1 MGCQLPPVQRIQR
14 LLAEEAGTEGCG
26 CPTPP
31 SWPLLSETRFC
42 TSFPFSKDWEQ
53 GPLPPLECIVGD
65 LCPLICGLGWGEES
79 WLPYS
84 FIAYLKSHTIGQE
97 PTNPDRLPTR
107 PSGSQMLRLAG
118 VPGSPWLSARPMFVR
133 PRPLHLS
140 DLAPGWTLLC
150 LKPRCSLGSSAPAGL
165 PEAHLRTVHW
175 LCGPVP
181 LAGPALPSSSPC
193 QTSEEGR
200 RPGSGPAALT
210 CFPGRPL
217 PPCVGQPSLF
227 LFPVAT
233 DSRPQLPALPVPA
246 PWPAHSTP
254 TS

>member
-65 LCPLICGLGWGEES
+65 LCPLICGLGWVRGEES

-107 PSGSQMLRLAG
+107 LSGSQMLRLAG
-118 VPGSPWLSARPMFVR
+118 VPGSPHAPCLSGPGPSICQIWCPVGPCSVSSPAV
-133 PRPLHLS
+133 PRAAL
-140 DLAPGWTLLC
+140 
-150 LKPRCSLGSSAPAGL
+150 RQLGS
-165 PEAHLRTVHW
+165 
-175 LCGPVP
+175 
-181 LAGPALPSSSPC
+181 
-193 QTSEEGR
+193 R
-200 RPGSGPAALT
+200 RPI
-210 CFPGRPL
+210 
-217 PPCVGQPSLF
+217 
-227 LFPVAT
+227 
-233 DSRPQLPALPVPA
+233 
-246 PWPAHSTP
+246 
-254 TS
+254 